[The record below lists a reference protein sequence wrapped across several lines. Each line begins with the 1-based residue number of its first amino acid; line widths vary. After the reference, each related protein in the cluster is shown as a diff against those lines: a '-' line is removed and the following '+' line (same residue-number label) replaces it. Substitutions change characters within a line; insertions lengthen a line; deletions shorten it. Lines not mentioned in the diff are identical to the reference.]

1 MITPEN
7 IALFE
12 AYGVL
17 SRREMES
24 RHEIYMERYCKDL
37 NTEANTALEL
47 ARKMILPA
55 GYRYQGELVDTATKL
70 AALGQSAHL
79 GTLEKLTALVHEC
92 EQRIDALQAAV
103 DHDAAGN
110 VTAEAEHFHR
120 QVVPAMQQLR
130 ETADR
135 MEVLL
140 PDDLWPLP
148 TYAEMLFIK

>member
-1 MITPEN
+1 M
-7 IALFE
+7 
-12 AYGVL
+12 
-17 SRREMES
+17 
-24 RHEIYMERYCKDL
+24 
-37 NTEANTALEL
+37 
-47 ARKMILPA
+47 
-55 GYRYQGELVDTATKL
+55 
-70 AALGQSAHL
+70 
-79 GTLEKLTALVHEC
+79 HEC

-120 QVVPAMQQLR
+120 QVVPAMEQLR